1 MITHQ
6 EILDKYE
13 WPVKS
18 TVLLL
23 VDSLQ
28 QVEDYYNSVPWRATI
43 RFACMEVQDTSIK
56 VLVRPANYSKE
67 QLYGLSLNAAFV
79 PSGVSYQDYV
89 FLYSRIRLS
98 PYKLFRY

>member
-28 QVEDYYNSVPWRATI
+28 QVEDYYNSVPWQANI
-43 RFACMEVQDTSIK
+43 RFACMEVEDTSVR
-56 VLVRPANYSKE
+56 VLVRLIDCPKE
-67 QLYGLSLNAAFV
+67 TLYGLELNA
-79 PSGVSYQDYV
+79 V
-89 FLYSRIRLS
+89 FIPRGTWHLNYMFLDSRLRLP
-98 PYKLFRY
+98 PYKEFRY